1 MTSMLIQ
8 AAPFMISP
16 SEAMPRAP
24 GLGSFTCCSRN
35 HVMTD
40 DGGEQQTIPCD
51 KDKIGAVLLAMVEKK
66 RVSNFVVSR
75 LDVCV

>member
-1 MTSMLIQ
+1 
-8 AAPFMISP
+8 
-16 SEAMPRAP
+16 
-24 GLGSFTCCSRN
+24 
-35 HVMTD
+35 MTD